1 MESNNKLKELSNKN
15 LTCYYFND
23 AFKFKDFDIDN
34 ILIDEKPNGKIL
46 NYNISYKTLMALNLC
61 VLGSIK

>member
-23 AFKFKDFDIDN
+23 VFKFKDFDIDN
-34 ILIDEKPNGKIL
+34 ILIDEKPNGNIL
-46 NYNISYKTLMALNLC
+46 NYNISYNTLMAVNLC
-61 VLGSIK
+61 VLGLIK

>member
-1 MESNNKLKELSNKN
+1 MECNNKLKELSNKN

-34 ILIDEKPNGKIL
+34 ILIDEKPNGNIL
-46 NYNISYKTLMALNLC
+46 NYNISY
-61 VLGSIK
+61 

>member
-23 AFKFKDFDIDN
+23 VFKFKDFDTDN
-34 ILIDEKPNGKIL
+34 VLIDEKPNGNIL
-46 NYNISYKTLMALNLC
+46 NSNISYKTLMVLNLC
-61 VLGSIK
+61 ILGSRK

>member
-34 ILIDEKPNGKIL
+34 ILIDEKPNGNNL